1 MDTLAGAW
9 LGWGARGCKA
19 ASSREG
25 QGQPLPRGAEGWLWW
40 DRAGLWLPKLPLTQV
55 SRTLGYELSVPIPQA
70 APKAAASLGHSPG
83 LHGFWLLRLKV
94 GGQGVR
100 FRDTC

>member
-19 ASSREG
+19 AGSTEG

-40 DRAGLWLPKLPLTQV
+40 DRAGLWLPKPPLTQV
-55 SRTLGYELSVPIPQA
+55 SRTLGKSCLSPPHKLSQ
-70 APKAAASLGHSPG
+70 KQQ
-83 LHGFWLLRLKV
+83 LHVATRLV
-94 GGQGVR
+94 SMVSG
-100 FRDTC
+100 CSA